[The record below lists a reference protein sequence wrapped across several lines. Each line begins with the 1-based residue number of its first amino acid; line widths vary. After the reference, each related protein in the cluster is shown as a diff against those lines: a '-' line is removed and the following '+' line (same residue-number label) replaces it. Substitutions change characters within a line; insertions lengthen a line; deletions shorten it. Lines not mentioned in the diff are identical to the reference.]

1 MVNPITFRIFA
12 AEKKIGFM
20 ESLFKKHRMLIS
32 QVSTKI
38 VREIMTSIDW
48 EKPLVAIRGSR
59 DVGKTTLI
67 RQYIRK
73 NYGIN
78 AGEALY
84 CVMDGMYFSSHTLL
98 DLADRFHQMG
108 GKHLF
113 LDEVH
118 RYPTWSREIKEITDL
133 YPDMKIT
140 FSGSSLIQILN
151 ADADLSRR
159 VLSYTMEGLSFR
171 EFLQFYKGI
180 RIPKHSLQDILS
192 HFDNICSDVAR
203 QCQPQR
209 LFEEYLRV
217 GYFPF
222 YDGNEEQYYSRIE
235 NVIDFVVGQE
245 LTLFCGVEPANTR
258 KVKALIQYLADSVPF
273 ELNIAKLSAR
283 LELNK
288 QTVLS
293 YINSLERA
301 ELLHLIY
308 SDNKTITRLQ
318 KPDKIYLHD
327 PNMFYALGHSEKI
340 GTIRECFLVNQLS
353 VNHTVEYGKSQG
365 DFIIDGNITIEV
377 GGPDKTFLQVADIP
391 NSYIFA
397 DRIEFPVGKKLPLW
411 MAGLVY

>member
-1 MVNPITFRIFA
+1 
-12 AEKKIGFM
+12 
-20 ESLFKKHRMLIS
+20 MLIS
-32 QVSTKI
+32 QVSTRL
-38 VREIMTSIDW
+38 VRETMNTIDW

-59 DVGKTTLI
+59 GVGKTTLI
-67 RQYIRK
+67 RQYIK
-73 NYGIN
+73 QKYGSN
-78 AGEALY
+78 PGKALY
-84 CVMDGMYFSSHTLL
+84 CVLDSMYFTNHTLL
-98 DLADRFHQMG
+98 DLADHFHLMG

-140 FSGSSLIQILN
+140 FTGSSLIQILN

-159 VLSYTMEGLSFR
+159 VLSYSMQGLSFR
-171 EFLQFYKGI
+171 EYLQFYKDI
-180 RIPKHSLQDILS
+180 RFPIASLSEILTR
-192 HFDNICSDVAR
+192 HDDICSEVNR
-203 QCQPQR
+203 LCHPQP
-209 LFEEYLRV
+209 LFEEYLKV

-235 NVIDFVVGQE
+235 NVIDFVVELE
-245 LTLFCGVEPANTR
+245 LTQFCGVEPANTR

-288 QTVLS
+288 HTVLG
-293 YINSLERA
+293 YINSLGRA
-301 ELLHLIY
+301 ELLHLLY
-308 SDNKTITRLQ
+308 SDSKTITRLQ

-327 PNMFYALGHSEKI
+327 PNLFYALGYGEKI

-353 VNHTVEYGKSQG
+353 VNHTVEYGKNQG
-365 DFIIDGNITIEV
+365 DFVVDGEITIEV
-377 GGPDKTFLQVADIP
+377 GGRDKSFDQVAGIP
-391 NSYIFA
+391 NSYIMA
-397 DRIEFPVGKKLPLW
+397 DQMAFPIGKKLPLW

>member
-1 MVNPITFRIFA
+1 
-12 AEKKIGFM
+12 M
-20 ESLFKKHRMLIS
+20 ETLYRKHKMLVS
-32 QVSTKI
+32 QVSTTI
-38 VREIMTSIDW
+38 VRDMMNAVDW
-48 EKPLVAIRGSR
+48 DKQLVAIRGSR
-59 DVGKTTLI
+59 GVGKTTLI
-67 RQYIRK
+67 RQYIK
-73 NYGIN
+73 QHYGIN

-84 CVMDGMYFSSHTLL
+84 CVMDGMYFTNHTLL
-98 DLADRFHQMG
+98 DLAARFHMTG

-118 RYPTWSREIKEITDL
+118 RYPYWSREIKEIADL

-140 FSGSSLIQILN
+140 FTGSSLIQILN

-180 RIPKHSLQDILS
+180 SFPVCGLNEVLSDYDDIC
-192 HFDNICSDVAR
+192 NDVSKL
-203 QCQPQR
+203 CHPQP
-209 LFEEYLRV
+209 LFEEYLKV

-222 YDGNEEQYYSRIE
+222 YDGNEEEYYSRIE
-235 NVIDFVVGQE
+235 NVINFIVDQE
-245 LTLFCGVEPANTR
+245 LTQYCGVETSNTR
-258 KVKALIQYLADSVPF
+258 KVKALVQFLADSVPY

-288 QTVLS
+288 HTVLS
-293 YINSLERA
+293 YINSLGKA
-301 ELLHLIY
+301 ELLHLLY
-308 SDNKTITRLQ
+308 SDSKTITRLQ
-318 KPDKIYLHD
+318 KPDKIYLHN
-327 PNMFYALGHSEKI
+327 PNLFYALGRGETI

-353 VNHTVEYGKSQG
+353 VNHTVEYGKAQG
-365 DFIIDGNITIEV
+365 DFIIDGRTTIEV
-377 GGPDKTFLQVADIP
+377 GGSDKSFDQVADVP

>member
-1 MVNPITFRIFA
+1 
-12 AEKKIGFM
+12 M
-20 ESLFKKHRMLIS
+20 ESLFRKHKMLIS
-32 QVSTKI
+32 QVSTTI
-38 VREIMTSIDW
+38 VREIMNTIDW

-59 DVGKTTLI
+59 GVGKTTLI
-67 RQYIRK
+67 RQYVK
-73 NYGIN
+73 QKYGLN

-84 CVMDGMYFSSHTLL
+84 CVLDSMYFTNHTLL
-98 DLADRFHQMG
+98 DLADRFHLMG

-118 RYPTWSREIKEITDL
+118 RYPTWSREIKEIADL

-140 FSGSSLIQILN
+140 FTGSSLIQILN

-171 EFLQFYKGI
+171 EFLQFYKGLH
-180 RIPKHSLQDILS
+180 IPVYRLNDILTRY
-192 HFDNICSDVAR
+192 DDICSEVNAL
-203 QCQPQR
+203 CHPQP
-209 LFEEYLRV
+209 LFEEYLKV

-245 LTLFCGVEPANTR
+245 LTQFCGVEPANTR

-288 QTVLS
+288 YTVLS
-293 YINSLERA
+293 YINSLKRA
-301 ELLHLIY
+301 ELLHLLY
-308 SDNKTITRLQ
+308 SDSKTITRLQ

-327 PNMFYALGHSEKI
+327 PNMFYALGYGEKI

-353 VNHTVEYGKSQG
+353 VNHTVEYGKAQG
-365 DFIIDGNITIEV
+365 DFIIDGDITIEV
-377 GGPDKTFLQVADIP
+377 GGRDKSFQQVADIP
-391 NSYIFA
+391 KSYIMA
-397 DRIEFPVGKKLPLW
+397 DQMEFPVGKKLPLW